1 MIIREFKIEPVNFQE
16 INLPV
21 GSAIINAVV
30 KADGLAVLIVEVEES
45 EEENFAMRGL
55 ESETDKIGIYVVQT
69 DDPTAETI
77 PEDYRYVNTLK
88 MGSELGLLFFH
99 VYVQELAFEEIGPGF
114 DFPNDGNNKSEIY

>member
-21 GSAIINAVV
+21 GSDIINAVV

-45 EEENFAMRGL
+45 EEENFSMRGL
-55 ESETDKIGIYVVQT
+55 GLETDKIGIYVVQT
-69 DDPTAETI
+69 DDPTADTI

-88 MGSELGLLFFH
+88 MESELGMLLFH
-99 VYVQELAFEEIGPGF
+99 VYVQELDFEEIGPGL
-114 DFPNDGNNKSEIY
+114 DFPNDDNNTSGIY

>member
-21 GSAIINAVV
+21 GSDIINAIV

-45 EEENFAMRGL
+45 EEENFSMTGL
-55 ESETDKIGIYVVQT
+55 EMDKIGIYVVQT

-77 PEDYRYVNTLK
+77 PEDYRYINTLK
-88 MGSELGLLFFH
+88 MGSELGMLLFH
-99 VYVQELAFEEIGPGF
+99 VYVQELDFEEIGPGF
-114 DFPNDGNNKSEIY
+114 DFPNEGNNTSGIY